1 MIHYIFRDETLTYAD
16 YFALEAACFPG
27 DAPTEKQFANILTL
41 DYWTARDADGTLA
54 GFMYVKPIGGNLHI
68 THLETAPAFRR
79 QGIATNL
86 LALAEAHARNLGY
99 PRLTLRVLTD
109 NAPAQAA
116 YLKFGFAFTGRKMCR
131 FGLDFPAEIAAE
143 PLEIRRLQS
152 DGAAYSYAVEFLSGG
167 RKLGSGVFNEELGGC
182 KDFYLEN
189 PESQLPGAMAA
200 LLPLVKPELP
210 ALYLMTDDADVIA
223 ACASYP
229 LRLQSEIL
237 DMAKELR

>member
-1 MIHYIFRDETLTYAD
+1 MIKYIFRDEKLNYAD
-16 YFALEAACFPG
+16 YFALESVCFPG

-41 DYWTARDADGTLA
+41 DYWTARDDGGALA
-54 GFMYVKPIGGNLHI
+54 GFMYVKPRDGGLHV

-79 QGIATNL
+79 QGIATYL
-86 LALAEAHARNLGY
+86 LALAEKHARDLGF

-116 YLKFGFAFTGRKMCR
+116 YLKFGLAFTGRKLCR
-131 FGLDFPAEIAAE
+131 FGLDLPAGILAE
-143 PLEIRRLQS
+143 PFELRTLAN
-152 DGAAYSYAVEFLSGG
+152 DGASYSYGVEFLSGG
-167 RKLGSGVFNEELGGC
+167 RKVGSGVFNEELGGC
-182 KDFYLEN
+182 KDLYLES
-189 PESQLPGAMAA
+189 PESLLPGAMAA

-210 ALYLMTDDADVIA
+210 ALYLMSDDVGVIA
-223 ACASYP
+223 ACEDYP

>member
-16 YFALEAACFPG
+16 YFTLEAACFPG

-41 DYWTARDADGTLA
+41 DYWTVRADNGALA
-54 GFMYVKPIGGNLHI
+54 GFMYVKPIGGGLHV
-68 THLETAPAFRR
+68 THIETAPAFRR

-86 LALAEAHARNLGY
+86 LALAEAHARNLSY

-152 DGAAYSYAVEFLSGG
+152 DGAAYSYGVEFLSGG
-167 RKLGSGVFNEELGGC
+167 RKVGSGVFNEELGGC
-182 KDFYLEN
+182 KDLILSD
-189 PESQLPGAMAA
+189 PTAQLPGAMAA
-200 LLPLVKPELP
+200 LRTLMKPGAE
-210 ALYLMTDDADVIA
+210 ALYLMSDAADVIA

>member
-1 MIHYIFRDETLTYAD
+1 MIRYIFRDETLTYAD

-27 DAPTEKQFANILTL
+27 DAPTEKQFANVLTL
-41 DYWTARDADGTLA
+41 DYWTVRSDGGALA
-54 GFMYVKPIGGNLHI
+54 GFMYVKPIGGGLHV
-68 THLETAPAFRR
+68 THIETAPAFRR
-79 QGIATNL
+79 QGIATYL
-86 LALAEAHARNLGY
+86 LALAEKHAQDLGF
-99 PRLTLRVLTD
+99 PRLTLRVRTD

-116 YLKFGFAFTGRKMCR
+116 YLKFGLAFTGRKLCR
-131 FGLDFPAEIAAE
+131 FGLDLPAGIAAE

-167 RKLGSGVFNEELGGC
+167 RKLGGGVFNEELNGC
-182 KDFYLEN
+182 KDLYLSD
-189 PESQLPGAMAA
+189 PTAQLPGAMAA
-200 LLPLVKPELP
+200 LRTLVKPGAE
-210 ALYLMTDDADVIA
+210 ALYLMSDAADVIA